1 MKTKSRISVIVNG
14 AMGKM
19 GSTVISAVD
28 KSDDM
33 KIVGAVDVKSK
44 KNQITLPYSGDV
56 IEIKSSFTELL
67 DQIKPNVIVDF
78 TNGNVANKIFIESIK
93 RGISVVSG
101 STGLS
106 DKDLTEISTLAANSK
121 IGCLHASNFAIG
133 AVLLMHLASIASS
146 YFDYVDLIESH
157 HEMKIDA
164 PSGTAI
170 SIAKAIVNSRGRK
183 FESNDTLE
191 ETLKGTRGG
200 IYEGVNIH
208 SARIPGRVARHEVV
222 FGGPGQ
228 TLTMLHDSINRE
240 SFMPGVLMGI
250 RKVIVTDRL
259 IVGLDDLLDLK

>member
-106 DKDLTEISTLAANSK
+106 DKDLTEINWAGNS
-121 IGCLHASNFAIG
+121 
-133 AVLLMHLASIASS
+133 VLLFGSEGFGMKKHTEKYTDFLVKIEINKK
-146 YFDYVDLIESH
+146 IESLN
-157 HEMKIDA
+157 
-164 PSGTAI
+164 I
-170 SIAKAIVNSRGRK
+170 SNSSAIVFHYVK
-183 FESNDTLE
+183 KKKE
-191 ETLKGTRGG
+191 G
-200 IYEGVNIH
+200 I
-208 SARIPGRVARHEVV
+208 
-222 FGGPGQ
+222 
-228 TLTMLHDSINRE
+228 T
-240 SFMPGVLMGI
+240 
-250 RKVIVTDRL
+250 
-259 IVGLDDLLDLK
+259 

>member
-170 SIAKAIVNSRGRK
+170 SIAKAIVNSRV
-183 FESNDTLE
+183 EN
-191 ETLKGTRGG
+191 LK
-200 IYEGVNIH
+200 VMIH
-208 SARIPGRVARHEVV
+208 WKK
-222 FGGPGQ
+222 
-228 TLTMLHDSINRE
+228 L
-240 SFMPGVLMGI
+240 
-250 RKVIVTDRL
+250 
-259 IVGLDDLLDLK
+259 